1 MFGHGLH
8 SLTVNDLQFYFDE
21 KADEKNGIS
30 TVNFNLSGP
39 AVLENAQSIQ
49 LAHKYIKTIE
59 VNVIFS
65 FMFRYFTP
73 AYSALDHVLSNIDDP
88 NYGVKNANDL
98 DMIAHTLHM
107 QKQWSVAGKAYKVKL
122 LNIHLIIYI

>member
-88 NYGVKNANDL
+88 KYGVKNANAL
-98 DMIAHTLHM
+98 DMIAHALHM
-107 QKQWSVAGKAYKVKL
+107 QELWSVAGQAYKVKL
-122 LNIHLIIYI
+122 LNRHLIIYM